1 MSTKN
6 NTYSINQGDWVLCEP
21 IAEYCKKTVQSIRE
35 LSLFSVDS
43 NVVTKQDDIR
53 VVELFAG
60 VGGFRIGLERASEHY
75 KTIWSNQWEPS
86 TKRQDASIVYCHR
99 FGEQGHSNEDIA
111 TVPTSEIPQCDLLVG
126 GFPCQ
131 DYSVATTLKRSGGIE
146 GKKGVLWW
154 QIYRILDEMKEKPNY
169 LLFENVDR
177 LLKSPASQRG
187 RDFAIILASLNDL
200 GYTVEWR
207 IINAADYG
215 MPQRR
220 KRTYII
226 GYKNDLAMTQQI
238 DNPLEWILS
247 KGIMVQAFPLSIDY
261 KNQPTSFRIE
271 GDLSTVS
278 SSFNKGKKDSPFE
291 NVGIMKNR
299 EVTTLEAKVKYDG
312 PLLTLG
318 DILLD
323 DKDVPAEFFIP
334 EEELPR
340 WEYLKGS
347 KTEKR
352 INKTTGYEYNYSEGS
367 MAFPDFLD
375 RPSRT
380 IITGEGGKGPSR
392 FKHVVYTSNGRYR
405 RLTPLELERLN
416 MFPDYHTEGVSDMR
430 RAFLMGNA
438 LVTGIVERI
447 GAVLIERMS

>member
-1 MSTKN
+1 MYN
-6 NTYSINQGDWVLCEP
+6 NVIH
-21 IAEYCKKTVQSIRE
+21 
-35 LSLFSVDS
+35 
-43 NVVTKQDDIR
+43 

-60 VGGFRIGLERASEHY
+60 VGGFRIGLERASMLY
-75 KTIWSNQWEPS
+75 KTIWNNQWEPS

-154 QIYRILDEMKEKPNY
+154 QIYRILDEMKQKPNY

-299 EVTTLEAKVKYDG
+299 EVITLEAKAKYDG

-323 DKDVPAEFFIP
+323 DKEVPTEFFIP

-392 FKHVVYTSNGRYR
+392 FKHVVYTPNGRYR

-416 MFPDYHTEGVSDMR
+416 MFPDHHTKGASDMR

-447 GAVLIERMS
+447 GAVLIDQIALCTTLSNR